1 MADKSN
7 VPAVKRDEQE
17 AKLEKQ
23 LTELATSPE
32 EKAVAFAMLTEYRQ
46 SKMTR
51 VFATAIAGQTWG
63 KKMSDYSRA
72 VFARYCLATGTDPA
86 RHWEILGDKLY
97 DKAELWMDIATTR
110 ADYDGYDHEYAHDD
124 DRLDDADRATRKQLR
139 AQYGIPEAVR
149 GACIVRIYKKN
160 QARPFV
166 GVNWAGSYT
175 TILARTGNEG
185 KHADPIGDENPTK
198 TAFTRAFRRAAKTA
212 WPLPTL
218 KAFQPSNGGGMD
230 VGVLETQFADSIE
243 QGRAALEAGKDPV
256 TGRQDNPQ
264 DAADARVSEIA
275 HGTADPEDP
284 YALGQEQGEMP
295 MGKPGRDPRI
305 DLLTRYL
312 DLIGS
317 RKFDKDRKRLTT
329 WAGKKERTVEELQD
343 AIVSAEDRLAP

>member
-32 EKAVAFAMLTEYRQ
+32 ERAVAFAMLTEYRQ

-63 KKMSDYSRA
+63 KKLSDYSRA
-72 VFARYCLATGTDPA
+72 VLARYCLATGTDPA

-97 DKAELWMDIATTR
+97 DKAELWMDIATSR
-110 ADYDGYDHEYAHDD
+110 PDYDGYEHEYAHDD

-218 KAFQPSNGGGMD
+218 KAFQPVNGGGMD
-230 VGVLETQFADSIE
+230 VGVLETQFAESSM
-243 QGRAALEAGKDPV
+243 A
-256 TGRQDNPQ
+256 
-264 DAADARVSEIA
+264 A
-275 HGTADPEDP
+275 HGLDSAEDP
-284 YALGQEQGEMP
+284 YGLKAADDARELDRTVAAEGEAERDADQREMP

-312 DLIGS
+312 DLISS

-343 AIVSAEDRLAP
+343 AIVSAEDRLTT